1 MQSVKA
7 LHLKQRRA
15 ERIRKTIHSD
25 KKRISAKYNHRLFLL
40 NLPSVAVLIS
50 AFAVAAIFFY
60 IADDGSNVPTVI
72 FTTLF
77 YCLYFASLYSFIVC
91 LVGSIISHVFLK
103 AHSEHTY
110 IEISDSYL
118 VISQHDQTVFNEGR
132 FRSYKKL
139 WIIHLKDV
147 EQVECIKNH
156 IIVTAKA
163 RYFNE
168 DAEWLHYER
177 GEDGID
183 FDNWWYNKNGGKDV
197 QSVEIT
203 DFYTHGERI
212 VKRILFCSNK
222 VIDRT
227 QRRERFRQE
236 MLEIAR
242 NTKKRKG
249 ISDKYEPPKYRTF
262 R

>member
-1 MQSVKA
+1 MK
-7 LHLKQRRA
+7 
-15 ERIRKTIHSD
+15 KTIHCD
-25 KKRISAKYNHRLFLL
+25 RKRISAKYNRRLFLI
-40 NLPSVAVLIS
+40 NLPSVAILIS
-50 AFAVAAIFFY
+50 AFAIAAIFYY
-60 IADDGSNVPTVI
+60 IAGDGSDIPNVLT
-72 FTTLF
+72 TTLF
-77 YCLYFASLYSFIVC
+77 YCLYFAAAYSFLVC
-91 LVGSIISHVFLK
+91 LAGSIISHVFLK
-103 AHSEHTY
+103 AHKEHTY

-118 VISQHDQTVFNEGR
+118 VISQHDQTVYSEGK

-156 IIVTAKA
+156 IVITAKA

-168 DAEWLHYER
+168 NAEWLHYER
-177 GEDGID
+177 GEDGMD
-183 FDNWWYNKNGGKDV
+183 FDNWWYNKNGGKYV

-203 DFYTHGERI
+203 DFYTYGERI
-212 VKRILFCSNK
+212 VKRILFCSKK

-227 QRRERFRQE
+227 EKRERFRRE

-242 NTKKRKG
+242 NTKHRKG